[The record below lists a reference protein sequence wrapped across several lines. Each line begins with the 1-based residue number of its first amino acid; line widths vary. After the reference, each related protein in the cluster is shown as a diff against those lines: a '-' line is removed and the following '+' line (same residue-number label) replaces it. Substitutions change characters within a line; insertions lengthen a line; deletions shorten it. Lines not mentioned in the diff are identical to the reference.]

1 MLCVSVF
8 CFQSQLSIYQL
19 MDNNDLSILNWNVRG
34 LNDAAHREL
43 VSETVVCS
51 RPNIVCLQETKLSSI
66 TPTMALETLGQHLD
80 SYLDLGAQGT
90 RGVSCWHGTKIL
102 SQSPMLLTE
111 RSPSRQL
118 SVWLHAT
125 ALSCLHVMAR
135 RTIEEKRT
143 SWLSCRTSSRLPQ
156 CLGF

>member
-1 MLCVSVF
+1 VLCVSVF

-66 TPTMALETLGQHLD
+66 TPTMALEILGQHLD

-90 RGVSCWHGTKIL
+90 RGYLVGMEQRYCL
-102 SQSPMLLTE
+102 S
-111 RSPSRQL
+111 
-118 SVWLHAT
+118 H
-125 ALSCLHVMAR
+125 
-135 RTIEEKRT
+135 
-143 SWLSCRTSSRLPQ
+143 Q
-156 CLGF
+156 CY